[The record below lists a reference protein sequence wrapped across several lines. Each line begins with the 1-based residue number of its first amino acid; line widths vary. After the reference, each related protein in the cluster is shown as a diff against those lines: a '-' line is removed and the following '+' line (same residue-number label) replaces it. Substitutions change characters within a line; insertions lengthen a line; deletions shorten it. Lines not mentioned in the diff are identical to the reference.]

1 MAHIAPQ
8 TNRDA
13 FLYCFISFIFYLF
26 SRALY
31 SFVRNCRQCELA
43 AFPVIERI
51 QDLREVVVR
60 IEIKHFLPIEFV
72 RLPAVS
78 INLVV

>member
-8 TNRDA
+8 TIRDA
-13 FLYCFISFIFYLF
+13 FLYCFISFIFYQF

-31 SFVRNCRQCELA
+31 SFVRDCRQCELA

-51 QDLREVVVR
+51 QDLREDVVR

-72 RLPAVS
+72 RLPAVP
-78 INLVV
+78 INFIV

>member
-8 TNRDA
+8 TIRDA
-13 FLYCFISFIFYLF
+13 FLYCFISFIFYQF

-43 AFPVIERI
+43 AFPAIERI
-51 QDLREVVVR
+51 QDLCEDVVR
-60 IEIKHFLPIEFV
+60 IEIKHFLPIEFL